1 VHETLAKCEDD
12 FGRRLA
18 FNTVVAAVMS
28 LMNQVTKFEDS
39 LGQGRAVVHEALTA
53 AVLIMSPITPHI
65 CHSLWQMLGLGDIEI
80 ADWLPVDQSALEK
93 SVVELAVQVNG
104 KLRGKVELSP
114 DAEQDEA
121 VRVARLQENVEKYL
135 IDKTIRKTIYVPN
148 KILNFVVS

>member
-1 VHETLAKCEDD
+1 
-12 FGRRLA
+12 
-18 FNTVVAAVMS
+18 
-28 LMNQVTKFEDS
+28 
-39 LGQGRAVVHEALTA
+39 
-53 AVLIMSPITPHI
+53 
-65 CHSLWQMLGLGDIEI
+65 MLGLGDIEI

-93 SVVELAVQVNG
+93 SAVELAVQVNG

-135 IDKTIRKTIYVPN
+135 MDKTIRKTIYVPN

>member
-1 VHETLAKCEDD
+1 
-12 FGRRLA
+12 
-18 FNTVVAAVMS
+18 MS

-39 LGQGRAVVHEALTA
+39 SGQGRAVVHEALTV

-65 CHSLWQMLGLGDIEI
+65 CHTLWQMLGHGDIEI

-121 VRVARLQENVEKYL
+121 VSVARLQENVEKYL